1 MQLDKSILK
10 EEAHIGEELMA
21 DSNVSQLERKC
32 FVVRQAVADGDFTL
46 EEALAAY
53 GVAREDFNNYL
64 SQQVV
69 SEINVFFSHSSSHV
83 LAVTAS
89 IAVIGELYKVFLG
102 NVDPQAQTFQDHLR
116 SLSQAV
122 SSGKVAV

>member
-1 MQLDKSILK
+1 MQLDKSILR

-21 DSNVSQLERKC
+21 DSNVSKSDRKC
-32 FVVRQAVADGDFTL
+32 FVIRQSVADGDFTL

-53 GVAREDFNNYL
+53 GVSREDFNNYL
-64 SQQVV
+64 SRQVV
-69 SEINVFFSHSSSHV
+69 SEITVFLSHASSHV

-89 IAVIGELYKVFLG
+89 IAVIGELYKAFLG
-102 NVDPQAQTFQDHLR
+102 NVDPQAQTFQDHLQ